1 MSKTEHDLDT
11 LRKSLQYSYVENQ
24 KIKRDSDFLLDESLS
39 GKRVKVLYNPSTQK
53 TFVVHRGTASAT
65 DWFKTN
71 TKASVGIENGRR
83 FTHAKNIQNI
93 AENKY
98 GRENITTLG
107 HSLGGRIAE
116 KVGTKSNQVITY
128 NKAATIPTLF
138 HKTPKNQIDIRT
150 EKDPVSFLS
159 KFQKHENETITIK
172 NKSYN
177 IIAAHNTDKLM
188 VTR

>member
-1 MSKTEHDLDT
+1 MSKTEEDLDT
-11 LRKSLQYSYVENQ
+11 LRKSLQYSYVDNE
-24 KIKRDSDFLLDESLS
+24 KVKRDAEFLLDETLS
-39 GKRVKVLYNPSTQK
+39 GKRVKVLYNTRTQK

-71 TKASVGIENGRR
+71 TQMSVGLESGRR
-83 FTHAKNIQNI
+83 FTHAQNIQNY

-98 GRENITTLG
+98 GRENITTIG

-116 KVGTKSNQVITY
+116 KVGTNSNQIITY
-128 NKAATIPTLF
+128 NKAATLPTLF
-138 HKTPKNQIDIRT
+138 HKTPKNQIDIRAD
-150 EKDPVSFLS
+150 KDPVSFLS
-159 KFQKHENETITIK
+159 KFQKHENEPITIK